1 MAKDSLVQP
10 LRTIFVDERFCE
22 EVSELTGIE
31 YRALYSAFVGEEKN
45 LVLDVIKTGVA
56 ENLPGTPDDWHHSIS
71 SVSFRLLCRTV
82 EVPLP
87 NTSY

>member
-31 YRALYSAFVGEEKN
+31 YPALYSAFVGEEKN

-56 ENLPGTPDDWHHSIS
+56 
-71 SVSFRLLCRTV
+71 
-82 EVPLP
+82 
-87 NTSY
+87 